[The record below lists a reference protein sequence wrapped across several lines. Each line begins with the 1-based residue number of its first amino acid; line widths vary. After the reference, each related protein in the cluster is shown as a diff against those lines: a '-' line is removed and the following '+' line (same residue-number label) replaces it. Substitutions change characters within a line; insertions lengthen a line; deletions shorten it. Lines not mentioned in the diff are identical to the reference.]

1 MIPEHRTP
9 HVLTYSFR
17 ELRKTPENI
26 VLFYLHEKL
35 QKNKKKLISNSKTAY
50 KGKHEK
56 NKNNPKK

>member
-35 QKNKKKLISNSKTAY
+35 QKNKKKIDFKF
-50 KGKHEK
+50 
-56 NKNNPKK
+56 